1 LRLELN
7 SADLR
12 LTEDPRRGE
21 RMPSDPSDPVAH
33 WQALAD
39 EARAAAEEMVDPQS
53 RVILLTIAQ
62 GYERLAKRAK
72 DRTKQN
78 DQDSKT

>member
-1 LRLELN
+1 
-7 SADLR
+7 
-12 LTEDPRRGE
+12 
-21 RMPSDPSDPVAH
+21 
-33 WQALAD
+33 
-39 EARAAAEEMVDPQS
+39 
-53 RVILLTIAQ
+53 VILLTIAQ